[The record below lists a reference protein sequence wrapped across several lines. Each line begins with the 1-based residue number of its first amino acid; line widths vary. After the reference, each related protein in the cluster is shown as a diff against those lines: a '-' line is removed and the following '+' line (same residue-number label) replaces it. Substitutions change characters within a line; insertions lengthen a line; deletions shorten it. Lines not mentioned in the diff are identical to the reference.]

1 MTPAARVAAA
11 IEILD
16 AILAGQNVEGALTRW
31 ARNSRYAGSKDR
43 AAVRDH
49 VYGALRR
56 KASSLAITNG
66 TTGRDWMRGFLKNSA
81 VDLASIFGQV
91 GGHGPSALSDQ
102 EMLFQPDLDAA
113 TAHDI
118 PQWLWPMWQADLGS
132 DAQLIARALWD
143 PADVFLRVNLAKSS
157 REHALEVLHQDEIDA
172 EPHPTIETA
181 VHVTGRTG
189 KIAQSRAYVQGLVEL
204 QDASSQASV
213 MVLPRNGG
221 GSVLDYCA
229 GAGGKSLALA
239 AWLNTQVDAFDVD
252 AQRMSDLPARAAR
265 AGVGV
270 RVLRELSD
278 LNNSYKTVFCD
289 APCSGSGTWRRDPM
303 GKWALTAD
311 RLGELVSIQHSIL
324 VDAASRVAAGG
335 SLVYA
340 TCSVLSC
347 ENQNQ
352 VTLFCETHPDWG
364 VIEMHQ
370 FVPTRH
376 GDGFFVAHLSQKNG

>member
-1 MTPAARVAAA
+1 
-11 IEILD
+11 
-16 AILAGQNVEGALTRW
+16 
-31 ARNSRYAGSKDR
+31 
-43 AAVRDH
+43 
-49 VYGALRR
+49 
-56 KASSLAITNG
+56 
-66 TTGRDWMRGFLKNSA
+66 
-81 VDLASIFGQV
+81 
-91 GGHGPSALSDQ
+91 
-102 EMLFQPDLDAA
+102 
-113 TAHDI
+113 
-118 PQWLWPMWQADLGS
+118 
-132 DAQLIARALWD
+132 
-143 PADVFLRVNLAKSS
+143 
-157 REHALEVLHQDEIDA
+157 
-172 EPHPTIETA
+172 
-181 VHVTGRTG
+181 
-189 KIAQSRAYVQGLVEL
+189 
-204 QDASSQASV
+204 
-213 MVLPRNGG
+213 
-221 GSVLDYCA
+221 
-229 GAGGKSLALA
+229 
-239 AWLNTQVDAFDVD
+239 
-252 AQRMSDLPARAAR
+252 MSDLPARAAR
-265 AGVGV
+265 AGVDV

-311 RLGELVSIQHSIL
+311 RLGELVSIQYTIL